1 MSFLFF
7 HTPSENTEM
16 LQREVS
22 DSTWKETNRRKQ
34 PLYQQ
39 TVAIDCGTAQQETN
53 CHRKLKKKLYIYST
67 LSLEKTKD
75 LYKALMQ
82 IFKKKRKKYTTI
94 RKKIKIIGHL
104 LRLG

>member
-1 MSFLFF
+1 
-7 HTPSENTEM
+7 M

-34 PLYQQ
+34 PLDQQ

-53 CHRKLKKKLYIYST
+53 CHRNLKKTKKKNYIYST

-82 IFKKKRKKYTTI
+82 IPKENKNI
-94 RKKIKIIGHL
+94 QQ
-104 LRLG
+104 

>member
-1 MSFLFF
+1 
-7 HTPSENTEM
+7 M

-53 CHRKLKKKLYIYST
+53 CHRK
-67 LSLEKTKD
+67 
-75 LYKALMQ
+75 
-82 IFKKKRKKYTTI
+82 FKKKIIYIQHIVAGKDKGPLQSSNANFQKKK
-94 RKKIKIIGHL
+94 KKIYNNKKENKNNNWAPSKIR
-104 LRLG
+104 LRLGAEVDKN

>member
-1 MSFLFF
+1 MERNKQKKTTSI
-7 HTPSENTEM
+7 
-16 LQREVS
+16 
-22 DSTWKETNRRKQ
+22 STDGGYRLWHSSTGN
-34 PLYQQ
+34 
-39 TVAIDCGTAQQETN
+39 
-53 CHRKLKKKLYIYST
+53 KLPQKIKKKLYIYST

-94 RKKIKIIGHL
+94 RKKIKIIIGHL

>member
-1 MSFLFF
+1 MERRSYSIKSFICPFYFF

-39 TVAIDCGTAQQETN
+39 MVAIDCGTAQQETN
-53 CHRKLKKKLYIYST
+53 CHRK
-67 LSLEKTKD
+67 
-75 LYKALMQ
+75 
-82 IFKKKRKKYTTI
+82 
-94 RKKIKIIGHL
+94 
-104 LRLG
+104 